1 MVENLQTYRH
11 STAHI
16 MAQAVCELYSGT
28 KLGIGPA
35 IEEGF
40 YYDFDLPN
48 PISPEELS
56 KIEKKMKEIIK
67 ANLTFEKKIMPKDAA
82 KNFFKEKGQTYKVE
96 LLDEI
101 EDEEVT
107 LYQQG
112 NFIDLCR
119 GPHISSTGLIKA
131 FKLTSIAGA
140 YWRGSEKN
148 PMLTRIYGTAFEKK
162 EELDDYLFKLE
173 EAKKRDHRKVGKE
186 LKIFNIYDEVGPG
199 LIYYHP
205 KGTIIREEICAFLR
219 KEHAKRD
226 YLEVVTPH
234 IAKIDLWQTSG
245 HCEYYK
251 ENMFFMEVEEHPYVL
266 KPMNC
271 PGHILIYKSQ
281 TRSYKE
287 LPIRYFELGTVYRY
301 ERSGV
306 LHGLLRVRGF
316 TQDDAHIF
324 CRQDQL
330 KDEICNVINFAK
342 DMLKTFGFE
351 EYEVYLST
359 RPEKYAG
366 TEDIWGEATNA
377 LASALKNEELNYT
390 IDEGEGVFYGPKIDI
405 KLKDALGRAWQGP
418 TIQVDFN
425 LPQRFN
431 LTYINSDGKEYQP
444 VMIHRVVLGSLERF
458 LGALIEHYAGAFPAW
473 LAPIQ
478 VMIITIAERH
488 ISYGEKINEELLKE
502 GIRTKLDKR
511 NEKVGFKIREA
522 ETLHK
527 VPYMLIIGDKE
538 VSAEKVAVRK
548 RAKGDLGQLTLSE
561 FIHNLTKEIK
571 EKIY

>member
-1 MVENLQTYRH
+1 MVENLVIYRH

-16 MAQAVCELYSGT
+16 MAQAVCELYPGT

-40 YYDFDLPN
+40 YYDFDLPTK
-48 PISPEELS
+48 ISPEELARIES
-56 KIEKKMKEIIK
+56 KMEEIIK
-67 ANLTFEKKIMPKDAA
+67 SNLPFEKKVVTKDEA
-82 KNFFKEKGQTYKVE
+82 KKFFQLQGEIYKVE
-96 LLDEI
+96 LLNEIKDDE
-101 EDEEVT
+101 VS

-119 GPHISSTGLIKA
+119 GPHLSSTGLIKA
-131 FKLTSIAGA
+131 FKLISIAGA
-140 YWRGSEKN
+140 YWRGNEKN
-148 PMLTRIYGTAFEKK
+148 PMLTRIYGTCFEEK
-162 EELDDYLFKLE
+162 EELDNYLCRLE
-173 EAKKRDHRKVGKE
+173 EAKKRDHRKLGKE
-186 LKIFNIYDEVGPG
+186 LKIFDIYEEVGPG
-199 LIYYHP
+199 LIYYYP
-205 KGTIIREEICAFLR
+205 KGAIIREEICAFLR
-219 KEHAKRD
+219 QEHAKRD

-245 HCEYYK
+245 HCDYYK
-251 ENMFFMEVEEHPYVL
+251 ENMYFMEVDENHYVL

-324 CRQDQL
+324 CLKEQL
-330 KDEICNVINFAK
+330 QDEIGKVIEFASE
-342 DMLKTFGFE
+342 MLATFGFK
-351 EYEVYLST
+351 EYDIYLST
-359 RPEKYAG
+359 RPEKYVG
-366 TEDIWGEATNA
+366 TADIWEEAISA
-377 LASALKNEELNYT
+377 LATALKNKGLTYT

-431 LTYINSDGKEYQP
+431 VTYVGNDGQQYQP

-458 LGALIEHYAGAFPAW
+458 LGALIEHYAGAFPVW
-473 LAPIQ
+473 LSPIQ
-478 VMIITIAERH
+478 VMIIPITERH
-488 ISYGEKINEELLKE
+488 VPYGEKIKEQLLAG
-502 GIRTKLDKR
+502 GIRVKLDER

-522 ETLHK
+522 ELLHK
-527 VPYMLIIGDKE
+527 IPYMLIIGDKE
-538 VSAEKVAVRK
+538 TETEDVSVRK
-548 RAKGDLGQLTLSE
+548 RTKGDLGKLPLKE
-561 FIHNLTKEIK
+561 FTYNLIKEIK

>member
-1 MVENLQTYRH
+1 
-11 STAHI
+11 
-16 MAQAVCELYSGT
+16 
-28 KLGIGPA
+28 
-35 IEEGF
+35 
-40 YYDFDLPN
+40 
-48 PISPEELS
+48 
-56 KIEKKMKEIIK
+56 
-67 ANLTFEKKIMPKDAA
+67 
-82 KNFFKEKGQTYKVE
+82 
-96 LLDEI
+96 
-101 EDEEVT
+101 
-107 LYQQG
+107 
-112 NFIDLCR
+112 
-119 GPHISSTGLIKA
+119 
-131 FKLTSIAGA
+131 
-140 YWRGSEKN
+140 
-148 PMLTRIYGTAFEKK
+148 
-162 EELDDYLFKLE
+162 
-173 EAKKRDHRKVGKE
+173 GKE
-186 LKIFNIYDEVGPG
+186 LKIFDIYDEVGPG

-205 KGTIIREEICAFLR
+205 KGAIIREEICKFLR
-219 KEHAKRD
+219 QEHIKRD

-251 ENMFFMEVEEHPYVL
+251 DNMYFMEVEDNPYVL

-330 KDEICNVINFAK
+330 EEEICTVLNFASE
-342 DMLKTFGFE
+342 MLKTFGFK
-351 EYEVYLST
+351 EYDVYLST
-359 RPEKYAG
+359 KPEKYVG
-366 TEDIWGEATNA
+366 TPDIWEKAT
-377 LASALKNEELNYT
+377 SALSVGLKKQGLNYA

-431 LTYINSDGKEYQP
+431 VTYVGSDGNEYQP

-458 LGALIEHYAGAFPAW
+458 LGALLEHYAGALPTW
-473 LAPIQ
+473 LSPTQ
-478 VMIITIAERH
+478 VMIMTIADRH
-488 ISYGEKINEELLKE
+488 ISYAEKIKERLLEQGVRVKV
-502 GIRTKLDKR
+502 DKR
-511 NEKVGFKIREA
+511 NEKIGFKIREA
-522 ETLHK
+522 ELLEKT
-527 VPYMLIIGDKE
+527 PYMLIIGDKE
-538 VSAEKVAVRK
+538 IEIEKVSVRK
-548 RAKGDLGQLTLSE
+548 RHTKESANLLVEE
-561 FIHNLTKEIK
+561 FVDNLIKEIK

>member
-1 MVENLQTYRH
+1 MAENLEIYRH
-11 STAHI
+11 STSHI
-16 MAQAVCELYSGT
+16 MAQAVCELYPGT

-35 IEEGF
+35 IEDGF
-40 YYDFDLPN
+40 YYDFDLPS
-48 PISPEELS
+48 PISHEELP
-56 KIEKKMKEIIK
+56 KIESKMKEIIK
-67 ANLTFEKKIMPKDAA
+67 ANLPFKKKIMTKYEAR
-82 KNFFKEKGQTYKVE
+82 KFFQEKGEIYKVD
-96 LLDEI
+96 LLDKI
-101 EDEEVT
+101 EDEEVS

-112 NFIDLCR
+112 DFIDLCR
-119 GPHISSTGLIKA
+119 GPHIPSTGWIKA
-131 FKLTSIAGA
+131 FKLISIAGA
-140 YWRGSEKN
+140 YWRGNEKN
-148 PMLTRIYGTAFEKK
+148 PMLTRIYGTCFEKK
-162 EELDDYLFKLE
+162 KDLDDYLFKLE
-173 EAKKRDHRKVGKE
+173 EAKRRDHRKLGKE
-186 LKIFNIYDEVGPG
+186 LKIFDIYEEVGPG

-205 KGTIIREEICAFLR
+205 KGAIIREGICTFLR
-219 KEHAKRD
+219 QEHAKRG

-251 ENMFFMEVEEHPYVL
+251 ENMYFMEVEDTSYVL

-330 KDEICNVINFAK
+330 RDEICGVINFASE
-342 DMLKTFGFE
+342 MLNTFGFK
-351 EYEVYLST
+351 EYDVYLST
-359 RPEKYAG
+359 RPEKYVG
-366 TEDIWGEATNA
+366 TKEIWEEATSA
-377 LASALKNEELNYT
+377 LAAALQKEKLNYA

-431 LTYINSDGKEYQP
+431 VTYIGSDNKEYQP

-458 LGALIEHYAGAFPAW
+458 LGALIEHYAGAFPVW
-473 LAPIQ
+473 LSPIQ
-478 VMIITIAERH
+478 VMILTIAERH
-488 ISYGEKINEELLKE
+488 VSYAEEIKEQLLAE
-502 GIRTKLDKR
+502 GVRVKLDKR
-511 NEKVGFKIREA
+511 NEKIGFKIREA
-522 ETLHK
+522 ESLHK

-538 VSAEKVAVRK
+538 VENSKVSVRK
-548 RAKGDLGQLTLSE
+548 RAKGDLGQLLLKE
-561 FIHNLTKEIK
+561 FTNNLIKEIK